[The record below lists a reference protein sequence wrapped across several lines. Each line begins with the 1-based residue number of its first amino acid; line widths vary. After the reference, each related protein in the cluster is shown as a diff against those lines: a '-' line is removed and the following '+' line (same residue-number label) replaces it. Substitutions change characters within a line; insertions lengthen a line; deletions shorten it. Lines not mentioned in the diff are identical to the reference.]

1 VLGLRVRA
9 RRSLESSLAE
19 TGVAQGDTCF
29 RLIIPV
35 ESCSRLPADKQ
46 IVAAVN
52 NVFEWQQR
60 TRRVLRLRFAR
71 TLSGMT

>member
-1 VLGLRVRA
+1 MLGLR
-9 RRSLESSLAE
+9 RSPECSLAGRWSREGSLAE

-46 IVAAVN
+46 MGP
-52 NVFEWQQR
+52 
-60 TRRVLRLRFAR
+60 L
-71 TLSGMT
+71 